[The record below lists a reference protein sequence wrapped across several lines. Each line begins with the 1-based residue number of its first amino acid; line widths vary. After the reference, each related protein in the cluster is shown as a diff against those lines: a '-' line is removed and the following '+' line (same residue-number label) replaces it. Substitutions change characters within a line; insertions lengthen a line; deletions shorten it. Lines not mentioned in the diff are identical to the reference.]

1 MLCYNRCVY
10 LGEEKTLKKM
20 ERKIHHVGFGINSQ
34 IPKCNISEVKNC
46 GKSLYVT
53 ILTKGHTCESKLIE
67 YARKCNV
74 SCEYLL
80 EDWEKGIYINTDPTG
95 EYFPV
100 RYRIDSPAFTEP
112 ERYEYRDLEQLI
124 QAVESITGV
133 TVHNESEAIAA
144 VKTWSLKNQA
154 EARVIK
160 YEYF

>member
-67 YARKCNV
+67 FARKCNV

-100 RYRIDSPAFTEP
+100 RSGSIHQPALNRSGMNTGIWNNLFRPSNRSLELPFTMNQK
-112 ERYEYRDLEQLI
+112 QL
-124 QAVESITGV
+124 Q
-133 TVHNESEAIAA
+133 
-144 VKTWSLKNQA
+144 
-154 EARVIK
+154 R
-160 YEYF
+160 